1 MYRKLLRNHI
11 LANLT
16 YVLVVCLGVVAY
28 ATLPRQQD
36 PSVNFNW
43 VEIHTRFPGA
53 SAVDVEKRVTDVLEN
68 GVRQVGDVRFS
79 KSESR
84 AGFSRIIVRFGS
96 LGEDDFDDRV
106 AELRREIQNR
116 AAELPDA
123 APTPELLQVDSDN
136 QKPTA
141 LLLVVG
147 QAYDT
152 VLRRTADR
160 AADDIER
167 FASVQRV
174 DRLGLR
180 EPELQV
186 LFDAARV
193 QGLGVST
200 AGLSDTIRA
209 YFRDSAV
216 GSLEFGE
223 QDWLVRLAGT
233 RNDPAYLENLPIIA
247 ASGEVPL
254 RSVATVVRGLDEPSE
269 LVQYLDQPA
278 VLLAIYKDADS
289 NLLALVDRVDAYAAA
304 HNDDAAATGVSLVML
319 DDQTGVTRRALAVM
333 ESNALVGLAL
343 VLVVTWA
350 LLGWRIAISASLGI
364 PFALAGT
371 LAFAALLGETLNVVV
386 LLGLVISLG
395 MLVDD
400 AVVVAEAIHFRLKR
414 GMRAM
419 DAAVEAVREVGAPV
433 VASVLTTVAAFLPL
447 MLIPG
452 VLGDYMFVAPLIVT
466 VALLISLV
474 EAVWVLPSHVIMA
487 ASTQGAGHSRA
498 ERLRATATR
507 RLRNRYAR
515 AVVWSLRHPRAVIV
529 ALVVLF
535 GGVVLLLQS
544 GLVRVDYFAT
554 DSARLFY
561 VNVDMPP
568 GTSLEK
574 TLATT
579 TAIETAIRPL
589 IAAGEMRAI
598 ASYAGLQIAQSDT
611 VMSAS
616 VGQVAVSLRAREY
629 GARSVTEL
637 IDALRETARSV
648 PGPENVAFLEVRT
661 GPPTESAVSVKLRG
675 DDLTR
680 LAEAS
685 DALRELLASMA
696 AVENVRDDD
705 VARRTE
711 LQLRLDPDALVRSG
725 LDPATVTRAI
735 ALLVGGEVVA
745 SMRDRGDTIAV
756 RVRAQRRGANPLND
770 FLDTA
775 LNLPGG
781 GTVSVR
787 QLVDAQVEPSRGAIR
802 HHNFRRAITV
812 SADLAGTRSDTLSVN
827 REIRERWQSRLA
839 TRFPDINL
847 DFSGEMDDI
856 RESLRSIGLYFG
868 LGLVLIYMIL
878 GTQFRSYFQPLIVLT
893 TVPAAFAG
901 VVIGVAV
908 SGYALSL
915 YTLYG
920 AVALAGIAVN
930 SAIVFISAANER
942 VQAGMGTAHATV
954 FAARRRVVPI
964 CITSLTTMAGLFSLA
979 FGLAGHSN
987 VWGPVASA
995 VVFGLGVSTLLT
1007 LLVTPLV
1014 YARFPPRRDRDIEG
1028 VPLPVALDRARGP
1041 IERGIALA
1049 SGEWAEQRR
1058 YREDRR
1064 GIAANGPLAAAYRK
1078 ACEAMRGGDH
1088 LTALKLFQYVAEK
1101 LPDNVLA
1108 NRAAAHA
1115 CLAVLHEHGWDVGY
1129 EARARRF
1136 LRRALRRAP
1145 RAPDLLALKR
1155 VYTEI
1160 HVRARASGE
1169 AESGAVESE
1178 RQSTAR
1184 A

>member
-1 MYRKLLRNHI
+1 MYRRLLQNHI

-16 YVLVVCLGVVAY
+16 FILVVCLGVIAY

-43 VEIHTRFPGA
+43 VEVHTRFAGA
-53 SAVDVEKRVTDVLEN
+53 SAVDVEERVTDVLEK
-68 GVRQVGDVRFS
+68 GVQRIKDVRFS

-84 AGFSRIIVRFGS
+84 SGFSRIIVRFGS

-106 AELRREIQNR
+106 ADLRREIQNR
-116 AAELPDA
+116 AAELPA
-123 APTPELLQVDSDN
+123 GASTPELLQIDSDN

-147 QAYDT
+147 QSYDAL
-152 VLRRTADR
+152 LRRQADR

-167 FASVQRV
+167 FANVARV

-186 LFDAARV
+186 LFDAV
-193 QGLGVST
+193 QMQGLGVPL
-200 AGLSDTIRA
+200 AALSETVRA
-209 YFRDSAV
+209 YFRDSAA
-216 GSLEFGE
+216 GSLKFGD
-223 QDWLVRLAGT
+223 QNWLVRLAGT
-233 RNDPAYLENLPIIA
+233 RNDPAYLENLPLI
-247 ASGEVPL
+247 STGGEVPL
-254 RSVATVVRGLDEPSE
+254 RSVAEVVRTLDEPTE
-269 LVQYLDQPA
+269 LVEYHGRPA

-289 NLLALVDRVDAYAAA
+289 NLLELVDRVDAYAAA
-304 HNDDAAATGVSLVML
+304 HNGNAAASGISMVML

-343 VLVVTWA
+343 VLAVTWA
-350 LLGWRIAISASLGI
+350 LLGWRIAIAASLGI

-371 LAFAALLGETLNVVV
+371 LALAALLGETLNVVV

-400 AVVVAEAIHFRLKR
+400 AVVVAEAIHLRLKR
-414 GMRAM
+414 GMRAL
-419 DAAVEAVREVGAPV
+419 DASVAAIHEVGTPV
-433 VASVLTTVAAFLPL
+433 VASVLTTIAAFLPL

-452 VLGDYMFVAPLIVT
+452 VLGDYMYVAPLIVA

-474 EAVWVLPSHVIMA
+474 EALWILPSHVIA
-487 ASTQGAGHSRA
+487 GASVSRQAGNSRA
-498 ERLRATATR
+498 ERLRSTATR
-507 RLRNRYAR
+507 RLRNRYSRMVIWA
-515 AVVWSLRHPRAVIV
+515 LRHPRAMIA
-529 ALVVLF
+529 ALAILF
-535 GGVVLLLQS
+535 GGVVGLVQS

-568 GTSLEK
+568 GTSLEN
-574 TLATT
+574 TLAKT
-579 TAIETAIRPL
+579 TAVEAAIRPL
-589 IAAGEMRAI
+589 IAPQQMREI

-611 VMSAS
+611 LMSDN
-616 VGQVAVSLRAREY
+616 VGQVAVSLHPPHEGDGTVA
-629 GARSVTEL
+629 EL
-637 IDALRETARSV
+637 IDSVRAAARSV
-648 PGPENVAFLEVRT
+648 PGPENIAFLEVRT

-675 DDLTR
+675 DDMAR
-680 LAEAS
+680 LAEGA
-685 DALRELLASMA
+685 DALQGILASMGS
-696 AVENVRDDD
+696 VTNVRDDD

-711 LQLRLDPDALVRSG
+711 LQLRLDPDALVRSR

-735 ALLVGGEVVA
+735 QLLVDGEVVA
-745 SMRDRGDTIAV
+745 SMRDQGDTIDV
-756 RVRAQRRGANPLND
+756 RVQGRRSRTNPLNNL
-770 FLDTA
+770 LDTA
-775 LNLPGG
+775 IDLPGG
-781 GTVSVR
+781 GTTSLR

-812 SADLAGTRSDTLSVN
+812 SADLDGTRSDTLSVN
-827 REIRERWQSRLA
+827 REIRERWGGELA
-839 TRFPDINL
+839 ARFPDIDL

-856 RESLRSIGLYFG
+856 NESLQSIGLYFL

-878 GTQFRSYFQPLIVLT
+878 GTQFRSYFQPLIVLA

-908 SGYALSL
+908 SGHALSL

-930 SAIVFISAANER
+930 SAIVFVSAANER
-942 VQAGMGTAHATV
+942 VRAGMSVGHATV
-954 FAARRRVVPI
+954 FAARRRFVPI
-964 CITSLTTMAGLFSLA
+964 CITSLTTIAGLFSLA
-979 FGLAGHSN
+979 IGLAGHSN

-1007 LLVTPLV
+1007 LLVAPLV
-1014 YARFPPRRDRDIEG
+1014 YARFPPHRSRKIDG
-1028 VPLPVALDRARGP
+1028 VSMPVPLDRPRGL
-1041 IERGIALA
+1041 IGRCIALP
-1049 SGEWAEQRR
+1049 SGEWSEQRR

-1064 GIAANGPLAAAYRK
+1064 AIAADPRLAAAYRK
-1078 ACEAMRGGDH
+1078 AREAMAGKDY
-1088 LTALKLFQYVAEK
+1088 LTALKLCQYVAEK
-1101 LPDNVLA
+1101 LPDVALP

-1115 CLAVLHEHGWDVGY
+1115 CLAVLHEHGWDEGY

-1145 RAPDLLALKR
+1145 RAPDVLALKQ
-1155 VYTEI
+1155 VYVEL
-1160 HVRARASGE
+1160 HAAARTKTDSATTTAS
-1169 AESGAVESE
+1169 AM
-1178 RQSTAR
+1178 T
-1184 A
+1184 